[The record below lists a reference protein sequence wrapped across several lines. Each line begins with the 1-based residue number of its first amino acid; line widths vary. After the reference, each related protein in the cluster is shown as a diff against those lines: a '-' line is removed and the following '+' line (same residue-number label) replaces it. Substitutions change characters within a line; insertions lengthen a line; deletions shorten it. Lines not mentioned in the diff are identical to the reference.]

1 MIPASNSIS
10 IIARAGVRRAFSVVE
25 MLIALTISSL
35 LLTACL
41 VALDSSFKSYETTT
55 ESASTHVVS
64 RLVMHRML
72 AMIRQGTEFGP
83 YPLGVLVPTMV
94 DSDYI
99 EFVSFEDDTTG
110 VRQVTRLSKA
120 ADTANTGMFVLNYQR
135 QDFTNGTLTNQ
146 FNYPIIRNLKDAKFT
161 LEYDIGPRL
170 RRATIDMT
178 VQPED
183 AGVNAV
189 HVTSGM
195 NADVLR
201 LVASTSPRRLDE

>member
-1 MIPASNSIS
+1 MTRSP
-10 IIARAGVRRAFSVVE
+10 RTQQRRAFSVVE
-25 MLIALTISSL
+25 MLIALMISSL

-41 VALDSSFKSYETTT
+41 VALDSSFKSYQTTT

-72 AMIRQGTEFGP
+72 GMIRQGTEFGP
-83 YPLGVLVPTMV
+83 YPLGVLVPTRV

-99 EFVSFEDDTTG
+99 EFVSLEDDTTG
-110 VRQVTRLSKA
+110 VRQVTKLAKV
-120 ADTANTGMFVLNYQR
+120 ADTTIPGMFMLTYQR

-146 FNYPIIRNLKDAKFT
+146 FNHPLVRNLKDVKFT

-178 VQPED
+178 IKPDDVKD
-183 AGVNAV
+183 NASSIAG
-189 HVTSGM
+189 GM
-195 NADVLR
+195 TGDVLR